1 MRILVVEDEEDL
13 AYLIKKGLEEEKY
26 SVDVCYDGEE
36 GLYMAKEVSY
46 DAMILDV
53 MLPGLDGIAVLE
65 SLRAGNVQTPVLM
78 LTARDAL
85 EDKIKGL
92 DTGADDYLTKPFEFR
107 ELLAR
112 IRSLLRRNVPQK
124 SAVFKIEDLELDT
137 AMREVSRGG
146 EKVRLTVKEYMILEY
161 LVYNRQRVV
170 SRTDIVEHVY
180 DDTYDRDSN
189 VIDVHINS
197 LRKKLNQGH
206 EDQLISTVRGAGYIL
221 RKEQ

>member
-1 MRILVVEDEEDL
+1 MRILVIEDEEDL

-26 SVDVCYDGEE
+26 SVDVCYDGVE
-36 GLYMAKEVSY
+36 GLYMAEEVSY

-53 MLPGLDGIAVLE
+53 MLPGLDGIAVLK
-65 SLRAGNVQTPVLM
+65 SLRAGNIPTPVLM

-112 IRSLLRRNVPQK
+112 IRSLLRRNAPQK

-170 SRTDIVEHVY
+170 SRSDIVEHVY